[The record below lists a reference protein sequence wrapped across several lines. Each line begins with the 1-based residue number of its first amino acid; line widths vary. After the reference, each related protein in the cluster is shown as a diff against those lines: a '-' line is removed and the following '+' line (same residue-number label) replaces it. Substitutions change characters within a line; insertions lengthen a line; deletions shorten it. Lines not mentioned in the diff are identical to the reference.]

1 MSDNGWIS
9 IHRKITGNWIWEG
22 KPFSY
27 GQAWI
32 DILLECNHS
41 ERKHLIKKKLITT
54 KRGQSS
60 NSLQTW
66 ANRWGWSVSATRHF
80 LDLLKIDGMC
90 DTHNAQVTTVL
101 TVCNYDTY
109 QNKPHAQG
117 THDTSHKAR
126 TKIPQGTQ
134 GIHKQQLDNDNNG
147 NNDKKVTRKRFTRPT
162 YNDISIYMSNK
173 DIKNHVDINIA
184 MLEAEKFMN
193 HYDSNGWKVGKNPM
207 QDWKAS
213 VRNWLLNIE
222 KEQEFDWSQLK

>member
-101 TVCNYDTY
+101 TICNYDTY

-117 THDTSHKAR
+117 THDTSHEAR

-134 GIHKQQLDNDNNG
+134 GIHKQQLDNNNNDNNDILRAHSEFSKISKSKPTQHEKMQITQMVHDSG
-147 NNDKKVTRKRFTRPT
+147 IETILSAISVCGDYKWDKISHIKKVISGEWPRKE
-162 YNDISIYMSNK
+162 K
-173 DIKNHVDINIA
+173 VKEEVDERY
-184 MLEAEKFMN
+184 L
-193 HYDSNGWKVGKNPM
+193 V
-207 QDWKAS
+207 
-213 VRNWLLNIE
+213 
-222 KEQEFDWSQLK
+222 

>member
-117 THDTSHKAR
+117 THDTSHEAR

-134 GIHKQQLDNDNNG
+134 GIHKQQLDNDNNV
-147 NNDKKVTRKRFTRPT
+147 NNVNKKRFTPPSM
-162 YNDISIYMSNK
+162 DEV
-173 DIKNHVDINIA
+173 IKLFIEKGSSKI
-184 MLEAEKFMN
+184 EAEKFFYFYESKNWM
-193 HYDSNGWKVGKNPM
+193 VGKVKM
-207 QDWKAS
+207 KSWTAS
-213 VRNWLLNIE
+213 VSGWIARNKS
-222 KEQEFDWSQLK
+222 KELEEVGYRSTLE

>member
-117 THDTSHKAR
+117 THDTSHEAR

-134 GIHKQQLDNDNNG
+134 GIHKQQLDNDNNV
-147 NNDKKVTRKRFTRPT
+147 NNVNKKRFSPPSMDEVTKLF
-162 YNDISIYMSNK
+162 IEKGSSKI
-173 DIKNHVDINIA
+173 
-184 MLEAEKFMN
+184 EAEKFFYFYESKNWM
-193 HYDSNGWKVGKNPM
+193 VGKVKM
-207 QDWKAS
+207 KSWTAS
-213 VRNWLLNIE
+213 VSGWIARNKSKEIE
-222 KEQEFDWSQLK
+222 DRGYVSTLE

>member
-101 TVCNYDTY
+101 TICNYDTY

-117 THDTSHKAR
+117 THDTSHEAR

-134 GIHKQQLDNDNNG
+134 GIHKQQLDNDNNV
-147 NNDKKVTRKRFTRPT
+147 NNVNKKRFSPPSM
-162 YNDISIYMSNK
+162 DEV
-173 DIKNHVDINIA
+173 IKLFIEKGSSKI
-184 MLEAEKFMN
+184 EAEKFFYFYESKNWM
-193 HYDSNGWKVGKNPM
+193 VGKVKM
-207 QDWKAS
+207 KSWTAS
-213 VRNWLLNIE
+213 VSGWIARNKSKEIE
-222 KEQEFDWSQLK
+222 DRGYVSTLE

>member
-134 GIHKQQLDNDNNG
+134 GIHKQQLDNDNNV
-147 NNDKKVTRKRFTRPT
+147 NNDNKKRFTPPSM
-162 YNDISIYMSNK
+162 DEV
-173 DIKNHVDINIA
+173 IKLFIEKGSSKI
-184 MLEAEKFMN
+184 EAEKFFYFYESKNWM
-193 HYDSNGWKVGKNPM
+193 VGKVKM
-207 QDWKAS
+207 KSWTAS
-213 VRNWLLNIE
+213 VSGWIARNKSKEIE
-222 KEQEFDWSQLK
+222 DRGYVSTLE

>member
-134 GIHKQQLDNDNNG
+134 GIHKQQLDNDNNV
-147 NNDKKVTRKRFTRPT
+147 NNVNKKRFAPPLWMK
-162 YNDISIYMSNK
+162 S
-173 DIKNHVDINIA
+173 
-184 MLEAEKFMN
+184 
-193 HYDSNGWKVGKNPM
+193 
-207 QDWKAS
+207 
-213 VRNWLLNIE
+213 LNY
-222 KEQEFDWSQLK
+222 L

>member
-134 GIHKQQLDNDNNG
+134 GIHKQQLDNDNNV
-147 NNDKKVTRKRFTRPT
+147 NNVNKKRFSPPSM
-162 YNDISIYMSNK
+162 DEV
-173 DIKNHVDINIA
+173 IKLFIEKGSSKI
-184 MLEAEKFMN
+184 EAEKFFYFYESKNLM
-193 HYDSNGWKVGKNPM
+193 VGKVKM
-207 QDWKAS
+207 KSWTAS
-213 VRNWLLNIE
+213 VSGWIARN
-222 KEQEFDWSQLK
+222 KS

>member
-117 THDTSHKAR
+117 THDTSHEAR

-134 GIHKQQLDNDNNG
+134 GIHKQQLDNDNNV
-147 NNDKKVTRKRFTRPT
+147 NNDNKKRFSPPSM
-162 YNDISIYMSNK
+162 DEV
-173 DIKNHVDINIA
+173 IKLFIEKGSSKI
-184 MLEAEKFMN
+184 EAEKFFYFYESKNWM
-193 HYDSNGWKVGKNPM
+193 VGKVKM
-207 QDWKAS
+207 KSWTAS
-213 VRNWLLNIE
+213 VSGWIARNKSKEIE
-222 KEQEFDWSQLK
+222 DRGYVSTLE